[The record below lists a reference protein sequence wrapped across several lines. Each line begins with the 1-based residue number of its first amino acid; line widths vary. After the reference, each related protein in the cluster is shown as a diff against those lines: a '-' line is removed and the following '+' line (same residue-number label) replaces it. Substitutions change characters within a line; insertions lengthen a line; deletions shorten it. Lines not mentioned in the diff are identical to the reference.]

1 MIRVI
6 LLLIISFLSIQL
18 NAAPAYPRPMQVKQ
32 KDGSML
38 QVLLQGDEWTHC
50 FFTLDGV
57 PVVRAEDE
65 SYYYAI
71 SAQEDAS
78 WVASNVLAHEADNRS
93 AEESAFVKEHSLPI
107 VQVVQKVMT
116 QRTQANNQRR
126 MARRKAQFGY
136 PTHYEGDK
144 KGLVILVNFA
154 DLKMHATTARKDFDR
169 MFNLPGC
176 HDNDLMGSVSDYFRD
191 QSYGKFRLT
200 FDVVGPVTVSQPYSY
215 YGKNTSGG
223 TDVNVRDMVVEACNL
238 VKGQVN
244 FADYDWDDD
253 GEVDQVYLIYAG
265 YGEQWGASSN
275 TIWPHESSL
284 YDLALEIDGKKID
297 TYACSSELQGNTDQ
311 YYSAIGTACHE
322 FSHCLGLPDI
332 YDIHYSGGIGMANWD
347 LMSGGS
353 YSGHSG
359 WGEAPCGYS
368 AYERAFAGWLELKE
382 INGPT
387 IVTDLPPLD
396 EEPVAY
402 VLYNAGHRD
411 EYFILENR
419 QSQGWFTYVSRT
431 DGCHGMLVTHVDY
444 SPSAWERNAVN
455 TNPQHQRL
463 SFVPSGGEYGNC
475 VKVGSTYRWNFK
487 DDHYFSHL
495 FPGKK
500 KVKTFDNAS
509 HADCGGRL
517 FNANSDAS
525 FALNLPV
532 THIEEKDGRISF
544 YVAGGRLLN
553 TPQLLPATEVGKG
566 TFTAHWQPVEEAE
579 KYELELQNMEI
590 ASRPPRH
597 MLMKETFSYFRRNSG
612 DGGFEDLSEE
622 VDQYMGSRGWSAE
635 RIFTSP
641 TGIKLGTSTANGSL
655 STPTFLPSADSITVC
670 ITAASVDAEQTQLSL
685 TIENDDASQS
695 TISCTLSSE
704 HTPLLLHLPCTPNV
718 KQRIRMEVNKRS
730 YIDSIAIYDG
740 RYEQS
745 DISRADSEGAEASVI
760 YRDLQETSLTLRE
773 LGAKDYRY
781 RVRAV
786 GGDFFSPWTDYQSVT
801 LPAAEAAVRGV
812 TLTTE
817 DDAVYYDISG
827 KRLEKWP
834 VLPGVYLQHR
844 GGKVTKVITT
854 SDTSK

>member
-1 MIRVI
+1 MIRII

-18 NAAPAYPRPMQVKQ
+18 NAAPAYPHPMKVKQ

-38 QVLLQGDEWTHC
+38 QVMLQGDEWAHC

-57 PVVRAEDE
+57 PVVRGEDE
-65 SYYYAI
+65 SYYYAL
-71 SAQEDAS
+71 SAQDDAS
-78 WVASNVLAHEADNRS
+78 WVASNVLVHEADERT
-93 AEESAFVKEHSLPI
+93 AEESAFVTEHSLPI
-107 VQVVQKVMT
+107 VQMVRKVMT

-169 MFNLPGC
+169 MFNLAGC

-215 YGKNTSGG
+215 YGKNTASG

-244 FADYDWDDD
+244 FADYDWDND

-284 YDLALEIDGKKID
+284 YDQALEIDGKKID
-297 TYACSSELQGNTDQ
+297 TYACSSELKGNTDK

-322 FSHCLGLPDI
+322 FSHCLGLPDL

-419 QSQGWFTYVSRT
+419 QSQGWFTYASRT

-475 VKVGSTYRWNFK
+475 VKTGSTYRWNFT
-487 DDHYFSHL
+487 DNHYYSQL

-509 HADCGGRL
+509 HADCSGRL
-517 FNANSDAS
+517 FNANNDGS

-532 THIEEKDGRISF
+532 THIEEKDGHISF
-544 YVAGGRLLN
+544 YVAGGRLLS
-553 TPQLLPATEVGKG
+553 TPQLLPATEVGEG

-579 KYELELQNMEI
+579 TYELELQNVEI
-590 ASRPPRH
+590 ASRPSRH
-597 MLMKETFSYFRRNSG
+597 MLMKETFDYFRRNSG
-612 DGGFEDLSEE
+612 DGGFEDLSED
-622 VDQYMGSRGWSAE
+622 VDQYMGSKGWSAE
-635 RIFTSP
+635 RIFTSS
-641 TGIKLGTSTANGSL
+641 TGIKLGTSTASGSL
-655 STPTFLPSADSITVC
+655 VTPMFLPSADSITVC
-670 ITAASVDAEQTQLSL
+670 LTAASVDAEQTQLNL
-685 TIENDDASQS
+685 TIETADAQQS
-695 TISCTLSSE
+695 TISYKLSSE
-704 HTPLLLHLPCTPNV
+704 HTPLLVHLPCTPNV
-718 KQRIRMEVNKRS
+718 KQRIRLEVDRRS
-730 YIDSIAIYDG
+730 YVDSIAIYDG

-745 DISRADSEGAEASVI
+745 DISRTDSEGAEASVV
-760 YRDLQETSLTLRE
+760 YHDLQETSLTLRE

-801 LPAAEAAVRGV
+801 LPTAESAVRGV
-812 TLTTE
+812 MLTA
-817 DDAVYYDISG
+817 DDEAVYYDISG
-827 KRLEKWP
+827 KRLETLP
-834 VLPGVYLQHR
+834 TLPGVYLQHR